1 MRKASE
7 LRSLDVEQLRAEE
20 QRLRTVM
27 FEQRNKASRGKTE
40 KPHEVKATRRELARV
55 LTVLRERREAGAAQ
69 AKA

>member
-20 QRLRTVM
+20 QRLRAVI
-27 FEQRNKASRGKTE
+27 FEHRNKTGRGKTD
-40 KPHEVKATRRELARV
+40 KPHEIKARRRELARV